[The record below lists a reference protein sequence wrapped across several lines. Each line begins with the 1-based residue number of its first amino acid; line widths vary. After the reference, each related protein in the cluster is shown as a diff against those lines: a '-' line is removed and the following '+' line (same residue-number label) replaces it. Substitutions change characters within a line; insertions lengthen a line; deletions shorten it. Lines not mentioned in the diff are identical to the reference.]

1 MVKAKQKK
9 DGTWRTSIYIGKDVY
24 GKKKYKDIYGKT
36 EKECNDKTIEF
47 LYKLKKG
54 EVTEIKKQLKNNT
67 FEESYDEFVKQKLD
81 EGEIS
86 DNTYQEYL
94 SVKNCHLKKLLKI
107 PMNSLTNAM
116 IKKFYIDLK
125 KEKGEKIVI
134 RVSQKL
140 NHFLKSKIQDENY
153 NIPRNLLDNLKL
165 PKRKKAKHY
174 IIKENEYKNFL
185 NILKNEFYDE
195 NSYIGFLYP
204 LVLVAGGCGLRI
216 GEALA
221 IDMKDINLKDNYIA
235 INKHQNNIKG
245 KGYIIVEGAKTE
257 SGIRKVAIP
266 KFIKKELVDII
277 TYNKKMQNKIKLINK
292 NFISPTVTYLQ
303 KNGNEIKISTFNF
316 LITSKKFRLIPKNT
330 AERNWKIF
338 RENLGYTEQVRIHD
352 MRRFLATLFLKKGIP
367 NKIAI
372 AQMGHAIEE
381 DTEYYQDVDID
392 IQNTY
397 IKDLTI

>member
-1 MVKAKQKK
+1 MVKAKQKSN
-9 DGTWRTSIYIGKDVY
+9 GTWRASVYIGKDVY

-36 EKECNDKTIEF
+36 EKECNNKTIDF
-47 LYKLKKG
+47 LYKLKQG
-54 EVTEIKKQLKNNT
+54 EITEIKRQIKNNT
-67 FEESYDEFVKQKLD
+67 FEESYDEFAKQKLD
-81 EGEIS
+81 EDEIS
-86 DNTYQEYL
+86 NNTYQEYL
-94 SVKNCHLKKLLKI
+94 SVKKCHLKKLLKI
-107 PMNSLTNAM
+107 PMNNLTNAM
-116 IKKFYIDLK
+116 IKKFYTDLK

-140 NHFLKSKIQDENY
+140 NPFLKAKIQDENY

-165 PKRKKAKHY
+165 PKKKKAKHY

-185 NILKNEFYDE
+185 NILKKEFYDI
-195 NSYIGFLYP
+195 NSNIGFLYP
-204 LVLVAGGCGLRI
+204 LVLIAGGCGLRI

-221 IDMKDINLKDNYIA
+221 IDMKDINLKDNYIV

-266 KFIKKELVDII
+266 KFIKNELIDII
-277 TYNKKMQNKIKLINK
+277 AFNKKRQSKIKLVDK
-292 NFISPTVTYLQ
+292 KFTMPYSTYLF
-303 KNGNEIKISTFNF
+303 KNNKEIEISTFNF
-316 LITSKKFRLIPKNT
+316 LITTSKFKMIPKNT

-367 NKIAI
+367 NKVAI

-397 IKDLTI
+397 IKDLMI